1 MFDVIEQGPIE
12 NILLIYYDKMKYKNI
27 YISMKVEQV
36 ELY

>member
-12 NILLIYYDKMKYKNI
+12 NILLIYYDKMTYKNI